1 MAFKGVDHVVI
12 RVNDLEQAIDGYRKI
27 LDQEP
32 ERKTSDE
39 LKAAQAFFYFDNGT
53 FLELIQPT
61 DPSSP
66 IAGPLEKKGEGV
78 HTVAFAVDDM
88 KETAAA
94 LDGRDVPTI
103 GGAFV
108 HPKAAN
114 GLLVQLSPTR

>member
-1 MAFKGVDHVVI
+1 MAFRGLDHVVI
-12 RVNDLEQAIDGYRKI
+12 RVNDLEQAIEGYKKI
-27 LDQEP
+27 LDLEP
-32 ERKTSDE
+32 VRKTSEE

-66 IAGPLEKKGEGV
+66 VAGALDKRGEGV

-88 KETAAA
+88 RATAAE
-94 LDGRDVPTI
+94 LESREVRTI

-114 GLLVQLSPTR
+114 GLLLQLSPKR

>member
-1 MAFKGVDHVVI
+1 MAFRGLDHVVI
-12 RVNDLEQAIDGYRKI
+12 RVNDLEQAIEGYKKI
-27 LDQEP
+27 LDLEP
-32 ERKTSDE
+32 ERKTSEE

-66 IAGPLEKKGEGV
+66 VAGALEKRGEGV

-88 KETAAA
+88 RTTAAE
-94 LDGRDVPTI
+94 LEGRKVRTI

-114 GLLVQLSPTR
+114 GLLLQLSPKR